1 MGTDKEEVA
10 ETSTPT
16 PIAARKPK
24 QSVKAKV
31 QSSISK
37 QVTVVIVNFK
47 TKQLLRRAYRSFRK
61 FYPTVRVIFVD
72 NGSMD
77 QSREFVKEAGARP
90 HNSFI
95 LLDKNAGHGP
105 AMHKAIQQVD
115 TPYVLTLDTDT
126 ETLRGGFLELMVK
139 RMKADDNLYA
149 LGWRRWVDR
158 ISGVPKEWHLKHP
171 PAKKFVS
178 YVHPSAALY
187 RVSMYHTLQPF
198 FYHGAPCLGNMV
210 RAEKRGL
217 KTLPFPI
224 RDYVKH
230 LKAGTRRMYGGRWDP
245 TSKTPKGQWREKDQY
260 PI

>member
-1 MGTDKEEVA
+1 MLTGYIFPFNLD
-10 ETSTPT
+10 
-16 PIAARKPK
+16 
-24 QSVKAKV
+24 
-31 QSSISK
+31 SIYKS
-37 QVTVVIVNFK
+37 IVNFK

-61 FYPTVRVIFVD
+61 FYPNVRVIIVD

-77 QSREFVKEAGARP
+77 ASRELVKEVGARP

-95 LLDKNAGHGP
+95 LFNKNIGHGP
-105 AMHKAIQQVD
+105 AMHRAIQKVE
-115 TPYVLTLDTDT
+115 TPYVFTLDTDT
-126 ETLRGGFLELMVK
+126 ETLKGGFLEAMVK
-139 RMKADDNLYA
+139 QMKGDNKLYA

-158 ISGVPKEWHLKHP
+158 TSGVPREWHTENP
-171 PAKKFVS
+171 PSRKFVS

-187 RVSMYHTLQPF
+187 RMSMYHTLQPF
-198 FYHGAPCLGNMV
+198 FHHGAPCLSNMV

-245 TSKTPKGQWREKDQY
+245 TSKTPKGKWREKDQY